1 MTKPSSLSRRRFLG
15 GTLAA
20 GGAMAD
26 GGVWPRRAAAQ
37 TAARPGV
44 PFGVQTGEVTMDRAV
59 VWSATDRPA
68 RLLVEY
74 AATDQFQNARR
85 ILGPAALPESG
96 YTAKVVLDGLP
107 AGQDVFY
114 RVTFLDLG
122 DMKATSAPVMGR
134 LRTAPADRRD
144 VTFVWSGDTA
154 GQGWG
159 INAEWG
165 GMRLYEVMRGL
176 DPDFFV
182 HSGDMIYADNPL
194 KAEVDLPGGGTW
206 KNLVT
211 EEKSKVAESLD
222 EFRGNYRYN
231 LMDEHVRRFN
241 AQVAQYVQWDDHEVT
256 NNWFHE
262 RVIED
267 ARYTVKSAG
276 LLAARAKR
284 AMFEFTPLATHA
296 VESERVY
303 RRISR
308 GPHLD
313 LFMIDMRSYRGPN
326 GENREAALTD
336 AARILGREQTA
347 WLKRELLASRATW
360 KVIAADMP
368 IGLVVY
374 HDFGK
379 KWGSEAVAQGNGP
392 ALGPR
397 ARDRRSAA
405 LRQAERRAERRVD
418 HGRRPL
424 LRHAPLRAW
433 PRAVHGLRAVLRVR
447 VRADPRRRFRPQRPR
462 RHLRPAGRVHQAS
475 PGWPRQRAA
484 HRGRALLRPRADR
497 RQDGRDDGEPP
508 GPVGRRPP
516 LDRSV
521 PGGLSREQ
529 GPARR
534 PARGLVAP
542 PRGRGRA
549 GVIGARVSG

>member
-1 MTKPSSLSRRRFLG
+1 MTKPSSLSRRRFIG

-20 GGAMAD
+20 GGAVV
-26 GGVWPRRAAAQ
+26 GGGIWPRRATAQ
-37 TAARPGV
+37 TLARPGV
-44 PFGVQTGEVTMDRAV
+44 PFGVQTGEVTANRAV

-122 DMKATSAPVMGR
+122 DMKTTSAPVVGR
-134 LRTAPADRRD
+134 LRTAPADGRD

-206 KNLVT
+206 KNLMT
-211 EEKSKVAESLD
+211 EEKSKVAETLE

-231 LMDEHVRRFN
+231 MTDEHVRRFN

-267 ARYTVKSAG
+267 NRYAVKSAG

-284 AMFEFTPLATHA
+284 AMFEFTPLDTHP

-313 LFMIDMRSYRGPN
+313 LFMIDMRSYRGQN
-326 GENREAALTD
+326 GENRETTLTD
-336 AARILGREQTA
+336 ATRILGREQAA
-347 WLKRELLASRATW
+347 WLKQELLASRATW

-392 ALGPR
+392 ALGR
-397 ARDRRSAA
+397 ELEIAD
-405 LRQAERRAERRVD
+405 
-418 HGRRPL
+418 L
-424 LRHAPLRAW
+424 LRFVKQNDVRNVAWITADVHYCATHLYEPGRAQFTDFEPFYEFVSGPIHAGGFGPNDLDDTFG
-433 PRAVHGLRAVLRVR
+433 PRVVFTKH
-447 VRADPRRRFRPQRPR
+447 P
-462 RHLRPAGRVHQAS
+462 PAGRVHA
-475 PGWPRQRAA
+475 
-484 HRGRALLRPRADR
+484 
-497 RQDGRDDGEPP
+497 PP
-508 GPVGRRPP
+508 TE
-516 LDRSV
+516 
-521 PGGLSREQ
+521 GGLYFGHVRIDGKTGVMTVSHRDLS
-529 GPARR
+529 GAVLHSIDLTPAR
-534 PARGLVAP
+534 
-542 PRGRGRA
+542 
-549 GVIGARVSG
+549 